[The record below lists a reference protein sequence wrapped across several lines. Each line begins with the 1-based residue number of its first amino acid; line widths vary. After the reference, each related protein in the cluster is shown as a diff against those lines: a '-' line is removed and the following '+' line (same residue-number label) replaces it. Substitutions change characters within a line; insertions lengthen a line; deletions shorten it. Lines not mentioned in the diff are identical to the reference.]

1 MQFRANKKR
10 SAPSVIIVS
19 LIDVLMVVLIFLVI
33 TTTFKERIPA
43 LDMTLPTSKHA
54 GSSIAE
60 SEKSLL
66 VRIDKTAPHIRLS
79 NKSVTASELR
89 SEFSLRVISKP
100 SINLIIQA
108 DENAPFGEVVN
119 VRDIAQEAGITNIHA
134 QVKLPEQR

>member
-1 MQFRANKKR
+1 MQFRAKKKR

-43 LDMTLPTSKHA
+43 LDMTLPASKHA

-60 SEKSLL
+60 SEKALL
-66 VRIDKTAPHIRLS
+66 VRIEKTAPHIRLS
-79 NKSVTASELR
+79 DKSVTASELR
-89 SEFSLRVISKP
+89 AEFSLRVISKP

-108 DENAPFGEVVN
+108 DEKAPFGEVVN

-134 QVKLPEQR
+134 QVELSEQR